1 MRNFMRTNLFKLIR
15 LESILIIFVI
25 FSFSNILHSK
35 ENPKAETAIF
45 AGGCFWCMEGPFE
58 KLPGVISVISGYTGG
73 KEKNP
78 TYEDVGYGRTGHR
91 ESVLIT
97 YDPKKIDYAKLLGTY
112 WRQIDPTDNG
122 GQFADRGNQY
132 RAAIYYKNDAQK
144 KLAQEFKDKIGASGK
159 FSSPIAVEILPAS
172 EFYPAEEY
180 HQDYYKKN
188 PTHYKQYRKGSG
200 REDYVNKTWGE
211 EAQK

>member
-1 MRNFMRTNLFKLIR
+1 MGINLFKLIR
-15 LESILIIFVI
+15 LESIVITFIIYG
-25 FSFSNILHSK
+25 FSNIVYTK
-35 ENPKAETAIF
+35 EIPKLETAIF

-97 YDPKKIDYAKLLGTY
+97 YDPKKIDYSKLLDTY
-112 WRQIDPTDNG
+112 WRQIDPTDPG

-132 RAAIYYKNDAQK
+132 KTAIYYKNEAQK

-159 FSSPIAVEILPAS
+159 FSSPIVVEILPAS

-188 PTHYKQYRKGSG
+188 PAHYKQYRKGSG
-200 REDYVNKTWGE
+200 REDYVKEVWGGE
-211 EAQK
+211 TQR

>member
-1 MRNFMRTNLFKLIR
+1 MINNKTFLKRIRFALLIF
-15 LESILIIFVI
+15 II
-25 FSFSNILHSK
+25 SSYSNSHFAK
-35 ENPKAETAIF
+35 DANNTETAIF

-58 KLPGVISVISGYTGG
+58 KLPGVISVVSGYTGG

-91 ESVLIT
+91 ESVLVT
-97 YDPKKIDYAKLLGTY
+97 YDPKKVNYAVLLDTY
-112 WRQIDPTDNG
+112 WRQIDPTDAG

-132 RAAIYYKNDAQK
+132 RTAIYYKNESQR

-159 FSSPIAVEILPAS
+159 FSAPIAVEILPAS

-188 PTHYKQYRKGSG
+188 PEHYHSYRKGSG
-200 REDYVNKTWGE
+200 REEYVNRVWGVP
-211 EAQK
+211 KK

>member
-1 MRNFMRTNLFKLIR
+1 
-15 LESILIIFVI
+15 
-25 FSFSNILHSK
+25 
-35 ENPKAETAIF
+35 
-45 AGGCFWCMEGPFE
+45 MEGPFE

-97 YDPKKIDYAKLLGTY
+97 YDPKKIDYVKLLDTY
-112 WRQIDPTDNG
+112 WRQIDPTDPG

-132 RAAIYYKNDAQK
+132 RTAIYYKNEAQR
-144 KLAQEFKDKIGASGK
+144 KLAQEFKDKIEASGK
-159 FSSPIAVEILPAS
+159 FSSPIAVEILPAL

-188 PTHYKQYRKGSG
+188 PSHYKQYRKGSG
-200 REDYVNKTWGE
+200 REDYVIKVWG
-211 EAQK
+211 AKSD

>member
-1 MRNFMRTNLFKLIR
+1 MRANLFKLIR

-25 FSFSNILHSK
+25 FSFSNILYSK
-35 ENPKAETAIF
+35 ENPKTETAIF

-97 YDPKKIDYAKLLGTY
+97 YDPKKIDYAKLLDTY
-112 WRQIDPTDNG
+112 WRQIDPTDSG

-132 RAAIYYKNDAQK
+132 RAAIYYKNEAQR
-144 KLAQEFKDKIGASGK
+144 KLAQEFKDKIGASKK
-159 FSSPIAVEILPAS
+159 FSSPIAVEILQAS

-188 PTHYKQYRKGSG
+188 PSHYKQYRKGSG
-200 REDYVNKTWGE
+200 REDYVKEVWGE
-211 EAQK
+211 KTQR

>member
-1 MRNFMRTNLFKLIR
+1 MGINLFKLIR
-15 LESILIIFVI
+15 LESIVITFIIYG
-25 FSFSNILHSK
+25 FSNIVYTK
-35 ENPKAETAIF
+35 EIPKLETAIF

-97 YDPKKIDYAKLLGTY
+97 YDPKKIEYSKLLDTY
-112 WRQIDPTDNG
+112 WRQIDPTDPG

-132 RAAIYYKNDAQK
+132 KTAIYYKNEAQK

-159 FSSPIAVEILPAS
+159 FSSPIVVEILPAS

-188 PTHYKQYRKGSG
+188 PAHYKQYRKGSG
-200 REDYVNKTWGE
+200 REDYVKEVWGGE
-211 EAQK
+211 TQR

>member
-1 MRNFMRTNLFKLIR
+1 MIYG
-15 LESILIIFVI
+15 
-25 FSFSNILHSK
+25 FSNIVYTK
-35 ENPKAETAIF
+35 EIPKLETAIF

-97 YDPKKIDYAKLLGTY
+97 YDPKKIDYSRLLDTY
-112 WRQIDPTDNG
+112 WRQIDPTDPG

-132 RAAIYYKNDAQK
+132 KTAIYYKNEAQK

-159 FSSPIAVEILPAS
+159 FSSPIVVEILPAS

-188 PTHYKQYRKGSG
+188 PAHYKQYRKGSG
-200 REDYVNKTWGE
+200 REDYVKEVWGGE
-211 EAQK
+211 TQR

>member
-1 MRNFMRTNLFKLIR
+1 MYYKNLHLFKIYSLIG
-15 LESILIIFVI
+15 IITISF
-25 FSFSNILHSK
+25 FSNPIIAK
-35 ENPKAETAIF
+35 DETKTETAIF

-58 KLPGVISVISGYTGG
+58 KLPGVISVLSGYSGG

-78 TYEDVGYGRTGHR
+78 TYEDVGYGRTTHR
-91 ESVLIT
+91 ESVLVT
-97 YDPKKIDYAKLLGTY
+97 YDPKKIKYETLLDTY
-112 WRQIDPTDNG
+112 WRQIDPTDAG

-132 RAAIYYKNDAQK
+132 RTAIYYKNESQR

-159 FSSPIAVEILPAS
+159 FSSPIVVEILPAG

-188 PTHYKQYRKGSG
+188 PEHYYQYRSGSG
-200 REDYVNKTWGE
+200 REDYVNRVWGTK
-211 EAQK
+211 AK

>member
-1 MRNFMRTNLFKLIR
+1 MGINLFKLIR
-15 LESILIIFVI
+15 LESIVITFIIYG
-25 FSFSNILHSK
+25 FSNIVYTK
-35 ENPKAETAIF
+35 EIPKIETAIF

-97 YDPKKIDYAKLLGTY
+97 YDPKKIDYSKLLDTY
-112 WRQIDPTDNG
+112 WRQIDPTDPG

-132 RAAIYYKNDAQK
+132 KTAIYYKNEVQK

-159 FSSPIAVEILPAS
+159 FSSPIVVEILPAS

-188 PTHYKQYRKGSG
+188 PAHYKQYRKGSG
-200 REDYVNKTWGE
+200 REDYVKEVWGGE
-211 EAQK
+211 TQR

>member
-1 MRNFMRTNLFKLIR
+1 MGINLFKLIR
-15 LESILIIFVI
+15 LESIVITFIIYG
-25 FSFSNILHSK
+25 FSNIVYTK
-35 ENPKAETAIF
+35 EIPKLETAIF

-97 YDPKKIDYAKLLGTY
+97 YDPKKIDYSRLLDTY
-112 WRQIDPTDNG
+112 WRQIDPTDPG

-132 RAAIYYKNDAQK
+132 KTAIYYKNEAQK

-159 FSSPIAVEILPAS
+159 FSSPIVVEILPAS

-188 PTHYKQYRKGSG
+188 PAHYKQYRKGSG
-200 REDYVNKTWGE
+200 REDYVKEVWGGE
-211 EAQK
+211 TQR